1 MYSYIKGKIVD
12 MSKDHIVVDNHGIG
26 YLIYVSNPY
35 QFTKGKDTLVYVYQ
49 QVKEDDILL
58 FGFLTKEEK
67 ELFLKLILVK
77 GIGCKTAIGIL
88 ATGDVDAIIQAIES
102 KNINYL
108 KKIPGIGPKAAQQI
122 VLDLQGKFNVS
133 VKDTVLTS
141 VDFDEAIEV
150 LQALGYKK
158 QEIDKV
164 MSQLVHEK
172 LDTNGYVK
180 KALSLLVKA

>member
-1 MYSYIKGKIVD
+1 MV
-12 MSKDHIVVDNHGIG
+12 
-26 YLIYVSNPY
+26 
-35 QFTKGKDTLVYVYQ
+35 
-49 QVKEDDILL
+49 
-58 FGFLTKEEK
+58 
-67 ELFLKLILVK
+67 
-77 GIGCKTAIGIL
+77 
-88 ATGDVDAIIQAIES
+88 
-102 KNINYL
+102 
-108 KKIPGIGPKAAQQI
+108 
-122 VLDLQGKFNVS
+122 LQGKFNVL

-164 MSQLVHEK
+164 MNQLANEN

>member
-1 MYSYIKGKIVD
+1 MYSYIKGIIVD
-12 MSKDHIVVDNHGIG
+12 MAKDYIVVDNQGIG

-35 QFTKGKDTLVYVYQ
+35 QFTRGKETLVYVYQ
-49 QVKEDDILL
+49 QVKEDGILL

-77 GIGCKTAIGIL
+77 GIGCKIAIGIL

-102 KNINYL
+102 KNIAYL
-108 KKIPGIGPKAAQQI
+108 KRIPGIGPKAAQQI
-122 VLDLQGKFNVS
+122 VLDLQGKFNVKAS
-133 VKDTVLTS
+133 ETVLTS
-141 VDFDEAIEV
+141 IDFDEAIEV

-158 QEIDKV
+158 QEVDKV
-164 MSQLVHEK
+164 MNQLVHED

-180 KALSLLVKA
+180 KALSLLVKV

>member
-1 MYSYIKGKIVD
+1 MYSYIKGIIVD
-12 MSKDHIVVDNHGIG
+12 MAKDYIVLDHQGIG

-35 QFTKGKDTLVYVYQ
+35 QFTKGKEATVYVYQ
-49 QVKEDDILL
+49 QVKEDAILL

-102 KNINYL
+102 KNIAYL
-108 KKIPGIGPKAAQQI
+108 KRIPGIGPKAAQQI
-122 VLDLQGKFNVS
+122 VLDLQGKFKAMVS
-133 VKDTVLTS
+133 ETVLTS
-141 VDFDEAIEV
+141 VEFDEAIEV
-150 LQALGYKK
+150 LQALGYRK
-158 QEIDKV
+158 QEVDKV
-164 MSQLVHEK
+164 MNLLSHEK

>member
-1 MYSYIKGKIVD
+1 MR
-12 MSKDHIVVDNHGIG
+12 
-26 YLIYVSNPY
+26 
-35 QFTKGKDTLVYVYQ
+35 
-49 QVKEDDILL
+49 LL
-58 FGFLTKEEK
+58 
-67 ELFLKLILVK
+67 
-77 GIGCKTAIGIL
+77 
-88 ATGDVDAIIQAIES
+88 ES
-102 KNINYL
+102 KNIAYL
-108 KKIPGIGPKAAQQI
+108 KRIPGIGPKAAQQI
-122 VLDLQGKFNVS
+122 VLDLQGKFNVL

-164 MSQLVHEK
+164 MNQLANEN

>member
-1 MYSYIKGKIVD
+1 MLD
-12 MSKDHIVVDNHGIG
+12 
-26 YLIYVSNPY
+26 
-35 QFTKGKDTLVYVYQ
+35 VYKRQ
-49 QVKEDDILL
+49 
-58 FGFLTKEEK
+58 
-67 ELFLKLILVK
+67 
-77 GIGCKTAIGIL
+77 AIGIL
-88 ATGDVDAIIQAIES
+88 ATGDTDAIIQAIES
-102 KNINYL
+102 KNIAYL
-108 KKIPGIGPKAAQQI
+108 KRIPGIGPKAAQQI
-122 VLDLQGKFNVS
+122 VLDLQGKFNVL

-164 MSQLVHEK
+164 MNQLANEN

>member
-1 MYSYIKGKIVD
+1 MYSYIKGVIID
-12 MSKDHIVVDNHGIG
+12 MARDHIVLDNQGIG

-35 QFTKGKDTLVYVYQ
+35 QFTRGKETLVYVYQ

-88 ATGDVDAIIQAIES
+88 ATGDVNAIIQAIES
-102 KNINYL
+102 KNIAYL
-108 KKIPGIGPKAAQQI
+108 KKIPGIGQKAAQQI
-122 VLDLQGKFNVS
+122 VLDLHGKFNVVAS
-133 VKDTVLTS
+133 ETVLTS

-164 MSQLVHEK
+164 MNKLVNED